1 MSNPFS
7 TSGLYG
13 VKADE
18 STTSNGYAYMGFH
31 AINVIIDAGNGFII
45 VSYTC
50 STNLLGQCKVAKS
63 YQPAWW
69 LHIDTLYE
77 AKSLIPL
84 AGAPISHTSHVLHIW
99 PLYCEWYTDPSKGQV
114 AFGEP

>member
-1 MSNPFS
+1 MLAMALS
-7 TSGLYG
+7 LYHIL
-13 VKADE
+13 V
-18 STTSNGYAYMGFH
+18 
-31 AINVIIDAGNGFII
+31 VQ
-45 VSYTC
+45 TC
-50 STNLLGQCKVAKS
+50 LDSVKVAKS